1 MRAYLKHKLN
11 LSLLFTILLCTF
23 SSNTFAFDAIID
35 GIYYYFLD
43 GKAHVTCYA
52 YNSKYNKTAYSG
64 NVVIPETITYYGQT
78 FNVKYI
84 DDHAFIGCT
93 GLTSVTI
100 PNSVISIGSSAFDG
114 CRSLTSVT
122 IPESITTI
130 NSYTFTS
137 CSALTSITIP
147 ESVKSIGEG
156 AFRWSGITSVTIPES
171 VTTIGENA
179 FQDCSNLTSV
189 KVESNAI
196 MSRSLRPIF
205 GPQVK
210 TYIIGDNVKTIGAY
224 AFQNYSALTSITIPE
239 SVTSIGESAFQYC
252 SGLTSVTIPNN
263 VTDIGSRAFYIC
275 QGLTSVTIGNNVTSI
290 GKEAFY
296 WCTSL
301 TSLTIGNS
309 VTSIGKDA
317 FNCCYGL
324 TSITFPESVAS
335 IGENAFYECSGL
347 TSITCEAL
355 TPPVCGS
362 GCFILVDR
370 SLCTLYVPEISVDAY
385 KNANEWKDF
394 YNIIGVATGINDVK
408 ITDFEDGLYDLSGRK
423 LSKPQR
429 GINIIR
435 NNDGTAKKVVV
446 Q

>member
-11 LSLLFTILLCTF
+11 LSLLFTILLCTS

-171 VTTIGENA
+171 VT
-179 FQDCSNLTSV
+179 
-189 KVESNAI
+189 
-196 MSRSLRPIF
+196 
-205 GPQVK
+205 
-210 TYIIGDNVKTIGAY
+210 
-224 AFQNYSALTSITIPE
+224 
-239 SVTSIGESAFQYC
+239 
-252 SGLTSVTIPNN
+252 
-263 VTDIGSRAFYIC
+263 
-275 QGLTSVTIGNNVTSI
+275 
-290 GKEAFY
+290 
-296 WCTSL
+296 
-301 TSLTIGNS
+301 
-309 VTSIGKDA
+309 
-317 FNCCYGL
+317 
-324 TSITFPESVAS
+324 S

-362 GCFILVDR
+362 GCFILVDT
-370 SLCTLYVPEISVDAY
+370 SSCTLYVPEISVDAY
-385 KNANEWKDF
+385 KNADEWKYF

-408 ITDFEDGLYDLSGRK
+408 ITDFEDSLYDLSGRK

-446 Q
+446 K